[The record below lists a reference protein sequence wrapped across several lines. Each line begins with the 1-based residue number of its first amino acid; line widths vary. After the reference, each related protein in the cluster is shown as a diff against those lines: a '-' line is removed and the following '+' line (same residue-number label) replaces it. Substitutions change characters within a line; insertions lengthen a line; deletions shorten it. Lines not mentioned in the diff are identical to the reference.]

1 MIDKSARESARS
13 YLQNSNITYRI
24 LIDDLQK
31 LIEVENPPK
40 EEIELLQNR
49 KGKIASK
56 HAISVFLIFVI
67 YEALKAIKICSF
79 LPISISPFSIV
90 SMNCIKTNL
99 VYKS

>member
-56 HAISVFLIFVI
+56 HAISVFF
-67 YEALKAIKICSF
+67 
-79 LPISISPFSIV
+79 
-90 SMNCIKTNL
+90 
-99 VYKS
+99 